1 MRNFRKLVAATAVA
15 VSASMALG
23 TIASAESIS
32 GSGATFPQTFLASA
46 TTAYNASSGHSVSY
60 ANPGGGSTKGKTDF
74 KAGLTDFGGT
84 DSAVSSS
91 QAASFGWT
99 YIPYVAG
106 GLSVA
111 YRLDEIKGTT
121 LQLKMA
127 TVAKI
132 FSGKITKWNDPL
144 ILADMD
150 DNTIWANSK
159 KKSDAK
165 GASVLWQNVSN
176 TSTTVTV
183 TLTPAALKS
192 AKGKKIEIFN
202 GGKKAIVSATV
213 AAKGQIALALTTEVT
228 KKYSIKVDGKEA
240 AAFAHSTIT
249 MPDKSI
255 IVTYRSDGSG
265 TTNNFIK
272 PLNAID
278 STWTVNDSFTTAIP
292 GGQASVTA
300 MGAAFQGQSGSAA
313 VSNYVADTNGSIGYT
328 EVSFVTDATR
338 AAKGMN
344 SALIQNAAGK
354 YTAPTSAAVSSMLAD
369 SDIDSKGFVTFNF
382 KQTTNA
388 TAYQI
393 VAVTYLLG
401 KTAVSDKNAVVS
413 DFAKWMLTTYAPASA
428 ESLGYAALT
437 GAIYSVALNKAKTV
451 NAG

>member
-1 MRNFRKLVAATAVA
+1 
-15 VSASMALG
+15 MAIG

-46 TTAYNASSGHSVSY
+46 TTAYNAASGHTVSY

-106 GLSVA
+106 GIAVA

-132 FSGKITKWNDPL
+132 FSGRITKWNDPL

-150 DNTIWANSK
+150 DNPLWANSR
-159 KKSDAK
+159 KKSESK
-165 GASVLWQNVSN
+165 GASVLWQNVTA
-176 TSTTVTV
+176 TSATVTV

-192 AKGKKIEIFN
+192 ANGKKIEIFN

-213 AAKGQIALALTTEVT
+213 AKKGQIVLRLTADVT

-240 AAFAHSTIT
+240 ASFAKSTVAL
-249 MPDKSI
+249 PDKSI

-272 PLNAID
+272 PLNALD
-278 STWTVNDSFTTAIP
+278 STWTVNDAFTTAIP
-292 GGQASVTA
+292 GGQSSVTA
-300 MGAAFQGQSGSAA
+300 MGASFQGQSGSAA

-328 EVSFVTDATR
+328 EVSFVTDASR
-338 AAKGMN
+338 AAKGML
-344 SALIQNAAGK
+344 SALIQNPAGK
-354 YTAPTSAAVSSMLAD
+354 YTAPTAAAVSSMVGS
-369 SDIDSKGFVTFNF
+369 SDIDAKGFVTFNF

-388 TAYQI
+388 TAYPI

-401 KTAVSDKNAVVS
+401 KTSVSAKNSVVS
-413 DFAKWMLTTYAPASA
+413 DFAQWMLTTYAPASA

-437 GAIYSVALNKAKTV
+437 GPIYSVALNKAKTV

>member
-1 MRNFRKLVAATAVA
+1 MRNFRKLVAVTAVA

-23 TIASAESIS
+23 TIASAESIN

-46 TTAYNASSGHSVSY
+46 TTAYNAASGHTVSY
-60 ANPGGGSTKGKTDF
+60 ANPGGGSSKGKADF
-74 KAGLTDFGGT
+74 KNGLTDFGGT
-84 DSAVSSS
+84 DSSVTSS

-99 YIPYVAG
+99 YVPYIAG
-106 GLSVA
+106 GISVA

-150 DNTIWANSK
+150 DNPLWANSK

-165 GASVLWQNVSN
+165 GASVLWQNVSA
-176 TSTTVTV
+176 TSATVTV

-202 GGKKAIVSATV
+202 GGKKSVVSATV
-213 AAKGQIALALTTEVT
+213 AKKGQIALALTTDVT
-228 KKYSIKVDGKEA
+228 KKYSIKLDGKEVA
-240 AAFAHSTIT
+240 SFAKSTLAL
-249 MPDKSI
+249 PDKSI

-265 TTNNFIK
+265 TTNNFIQ
-272 PLNAID
+272 PLKAID
-278 STWTVNDSFTTAIP
+278 STWTVNDAFTTAIP
-292 GGQASVTA
+292 GGQSSVTA
-300 MGAAFQGQSGSAA
+300 MGASFQGQSGSAA
-313 VSNYVADTNGSIGYT
+313 VSNYIADTNGSIGYT

-338 AAKGMN
+338 AAKGMV
-344 SALIQNAAGK
+344 SALVQNAAGK
-354 YTAPTSAAVSSMLAD
+354 YTAPTAAAVSSMLSA
-369 SDIDSKGFVTFNF
+369 SDIDAKGFVTFNF

-388 TAYQI
+388 TAYPI

-401 KTAVSDKNAVVS
+401 KTSVSAKNSVVS
-413 DFAKWMLTTYAPASA
+413 DFAQWMLTTFAPASA
-428 ESLGYAALT
+428 ESLGYAALS
-437 GAIYSVALNKAKTV
+437 GSLYSVALNKAKTV

>member
-1 MRNFRKLVAATAVA
+1 
-15 VSASMALG
+15 MACG
-23 TIASAESIS
+23 TVASAESIN

-46 TTAYNASSGHSVSY
+46 TTAYNAASGHTVSY
-60 ANPGGGSTKGKTDF
+60 ANPGGGSTKGKSDF

-84 DSAVSSS
+84 DSSVSSS

-99 YIPYVAG
+99 YVPYVAG
-106 GLSVA
+106 GLSIA

-150 DNTIWANSK
+150 DNPLWANSR
-159 KKSDAK
+159 KKSESK
-165 GASVLWQNVSN
+165 GASVLWQNVSA
-176 TSTTVTV
+176 TSATVTV

-202 GGKKAIVSATV
+202 GGKKSVVAATV
-213 AAKGQIALALTTEVT
+213 AARGQIALKLTTDVT
-228 KKYSIKVDGKEA
+228 KTYSIKLDGKEA
-240 AAFAHSTIT
+240 ASFAKSTVA
-249 MPDKSI
+249 MPNKSI

-278 STWTVNDSFTTAIP
+278 SKWTVNDAFTTAIP
-292 GGQASVTA
+292 GGQSSVTA
-300 MGAAFQGQSGSAA
+300 MGASFQGQSGSAA

-328 EVSFVTDATR
+328 EVSFVTDASR
-338 AAKGMN
+338 AAKGML
-344 SALIQNAAGK
+344 SALVQNPAGK

-369 SDIDSKGFVTFNF
+369 SDIDAKGFVTFNF

-388 TAYQI
+388 TAYPI

-401 KTAVSDKNAVVS
+401 KTSVSAKNSVVS
-413 DFAKWMLTTYAPASA
+413 DFAQWMLTTFAPASA
-428 ESLGYAALT
+428 ESLGYAALS
-437 GAIYSVALNKAKTV
+437 GSLYSLALNKAKTV

>member
-1 MRNFRKLVAATAVA
+1 MRNFRKLVAVTAVA
-15 VSASMALG
+15 VSASMACG
-23 TIASAESIS
+23 TVASAESIN

-46 TTAYNASSGHSVSY
+46 TTAYNAASGHTVSY
-60 ANPGGGSTKGKTDF
+60 ANPGGGSTKGKSDF

-84 DSAVSSS
+84 DSSVSSS

-99 YIPYVAG
+99 YVPYVAG
-106 GLSVA
+106 GLSIA

-150 DNTIWANSK
+150 DNPLWANSK

-165 GASVLWQNVSN
+165 GASVLWQNVSA
-176 TSTTVTV
+176 TSATVTV

-202 GGKKAIVSATV
+202 GGKKSVVSATV
-213 AAKGQIALALTTEVT
+213 AKKGQIALALTTDVT
-228 KKYSIKVDGKEA
+228 KKYSIKLDGKEVA
-240 AAFAHSTIT
+240 SFAKSTLAL
-249 MPDKSI
+249 PDKSI

-265 TTNNFIK
+265 TTNNFIQ
-272 PLNAID
+272 PLKAID
-278 STWTVNDSFTTAIP
+278 STWTVNDAFTTAIP
-292 GGQASVTA
+292 GGQSSVTA
-300 MGAAFQGQSGSAA
+300 MGASFQGQSGSAA
-313 VSNYVADTNGSIGYT
+313 VSNYIADTNGSIGYT

-338 AAKGMN
+338 AAKGMV
-344 SALIQNAAGK
+344 SALVQNAAGK
-354 YTAPTSAAVSSMLAD
+354 YTAPTAAAVSSMLSA
-369 SDIDSKGFVTFNF
+369 SDIDAKGFVTFNF

-388 TAYQI
+388 TAYPI

-401 KTAVSDKNAVVS
+401 KTSVSAKNSVVS
-413 DFAKWMLTTYAPASA
+413 DFAQWMLTTFAPASA
-428 ESLGYAALT
+428 ESLGYAALS
-437 GAIYSVALNKAKTV
+437 GSLYSLALNKAKTV